1 MDNILLIHSRKRWPL
16 IAAVALLF
24 APFMAATSY
33 ANDVPVKI
41 SYTGSIVPIPVDV
54 DNDDALASVVDGQS
68 SGTFGATM
76 THIVTEWTPTGLCD
90 DGYVQFALIH
100 SAAVLTFSNGDQLF
114 GAEVGNGWMC
124 MDMDPTGDGYFY
136 GEAYGDFSGGTGRF
150 EGASGSFTSPFT
162 GNDMTFTSL
171 GYGFGPIQGSIEGT
185 VTLR

>member
-41 SYTGSIVPIPVDV
+41 SYTGSVVPIPVDV

-114 GAEVGNGWMC
+114 GAEVGNGWIWI
-124 MDMDPTGDGYFY
+124 PRVTATSTAKRTATSRAGQ
-136 GEAYGDFSGGTGRF
+136 A
-150 EGASGSFTSPFT
+150 GSRVQAVH
-162 GNDMTFTSL
+162 L
-171 GYGFGPIQGSIEGT
+171 
-185 VTLR
+185 LRPSRATT